1 MLVVGILLIVAVIA
15 WIDLPRLWR
24 KKQKKDLS
32 VYLILLLIGTGFSI
46 AEGLNWGYSQS
57 DGLAHLCI
65 QAGGRMDFPSAVVK
79 V

>member
-46 AEGLNWGYSQS
+46 AEGLNW
-57 DGLAHLCI
+57 DI
-65 QAGGRMDFPSAVVK
+65 PNPMDWLIYVYRPVGEWIFHQL
-79 V
+79 